1 MDIERDI
8 QTMQNRNLDDLK
20 PIYNTFKNEIFKLD
34 THNNIISSVNRF
46 REGQLNTNENNL
58 MSLDNDLNTTRRQV
72 ELSENSSM
80 KKTDWINILR
90 YFFLYLC
97 VLFLVIFGLRQNVY
111 FKWIVGAITIIA
123 VSVIGAELYS
133 FTKRDPNRWSVLQFN
148 PKIRN
153 IKMDSKKR
161 RIRRRS
167 KSNSNSG

>member
-34 THNNIISSVNRF
+34 TH
-46 REGQLNTNENNL
+46 NENNL

-153 IKMDSKKR
+153 IKMGSKKR
-161 RIRRRS
+161 RIRRR
-167 KSNSNSG
+167 